1 MSVTHELINFQS
13 RRRFLAMLG
22 ALPVLPAC
30 ALTQSSEVRTLRHK
44 FRGIRGAAVV
54 LDAFGEPQGF
64 LITTDTGSLV
74 AEPGVLSRKNRRHLD
89 FYDDPLPVPRFVRF
103 VWREGDIQYS
113 RRWDENGKSHPM
125 QWRGGTIAGDYTIPV
140 AERIPDEVLN
150 EIRANGG
157 GLRLKF
163 RVHDKGVYFG
173 WDIER
178 WPGFKPGATFN
189 PDNPRFPR
197 FFPPTHD
204 LAGGDFREARI
215 LDGKPVRMGWY
226 IDADGRRVETDF

>member
-1 MSVTHELINFQS
+1 MTAIHKFNAK
-13 RRRFLAMLG
+13 RRRVLALLG
-22 ALPVLPAC
+22 SLPALPAC

-103 VWREGDIQYS
+103 VWREGDVRYS
-113 RRWDENGKSHPM
+113 NHDRSTGTFTRL
-125 QWRGGTIAGDYTIPV
+125 QWMGGTIAGDYTIPV
-140 AERIPDEVLN
+140 AERIPDEVLD

-157 GLRLKF
+157 GLRLKL
-163 RVHDKGVYFG
+163 RVHDKGVYLG

-178 WPGFKPGATFN
+178 RPGYKPGAMYD
-189 PDNPRFPR
+189 PARPGYIRHFPAEH
-197 FFPPTHD
+197 F

-215 LDGKPVRMGWY
+215 FKGKPVRMGWY